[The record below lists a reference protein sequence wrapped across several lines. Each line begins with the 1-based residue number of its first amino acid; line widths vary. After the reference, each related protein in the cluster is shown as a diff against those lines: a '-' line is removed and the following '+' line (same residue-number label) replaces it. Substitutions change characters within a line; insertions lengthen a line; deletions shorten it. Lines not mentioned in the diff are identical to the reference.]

1 MEVTRTN
8 TLIVKTS
15 AVSTAEC
22 VEVKQVVRRVG
33 VVKTEGSG
41 IEAGE
46 VEDSVVQHC

>member
-1 MEVTRTN
+1 MV
-8 TLIVKTS
+8 LLVKTG

-22 VEVKQVVRRVG
+22 VEVEQVVRRVG
-33 VVKTEGSG
+33 VVKTEDSA